1 MPVELLAISITKL
14 NMDMLA
20 SIPRTNNFDLIRLLA
35 ACQVVYMHSLNH
47 LKIDGLLLREFFDK
61 FLQYFP
67 GVPIFFTVSGFLI
80 FWAFD
85 RNQDIK
91 KYSTNRILRLYPAL
105 YVCLFVTVFLLIFFS
120 SFSLLTYTSF
130 YIWLISQLTI
140 LQFYTPE
147 ILKFWGVGTPNG
159 ALWTITVEVQF
170 YILVPIIFFLM
181 KRLKGAIVLFFLF
194 LLSLIANFYFAG
206 LNENVIKKISF
217 VSIIPYLFNF
227 LIGSSFYIFWTKL
240 SRFIENKFIFWFT
253 IYILYF
259 LIFGV
264 YLGKETH
271 AYEMTNI
278 FQVITTFL
286 LSLVTLSFAFSYKNL
301 SNKLLKH
308 NDISY
313 GIYIY
318 HMLVVNTL
326 VAIGFLYKPIYM
338 FAIFIVTIVL
348 AILSWK
354 LIEKPALSLK
364 KRF

>member
-1 MPVELLAISITKL
+1 MLL
-14 NMDMLA
+14 

-47 LKIDGLLLREFFDK
+47 LKINGLLREFFDK

-85 RNQDIK
+85 RNHDIK
-91 KYSTNRILRLYPAL
+91 KYSLNRILRLYPAL
-105 YVCLFVTVFLLIFFS
+105 YVCLFITVLLLIFFS
-120 SFSLLTYTSF
+120 SFSLLTHTSF
-130 YIWLISQLTI
+130 YIWLIGQLTV

-181 KRLKGAIVLFFLF
+181 KRLKGAFVLF
-194 LLSLIANFYFAG
+194 LLFISSLIANFYFASFD
-206 LNENVIKKISF
+206 ENIIKKLSF

-240 SRFIENKFIFWFT
+240 SKFIQNKFIVWFT
-253 IYILYF
+253 IYVVYF

-271 AYEMTNI
+271 AYEMSNF
-278 FQVITTFL
+278 FQIITTVL
-286 LSLVTLSFAFSYKNL
+286 LSLVTLSFAFSHKDL
-301 SNKLLKH
+301 SDKLLKH

-326 VAIGFLYKPIYM
+326 VAIGFLHEPIYI
-338 FAIFIVTIVL
+338 FFTFIVTIIL

-364 KRF
+364 NRF